1 MSLSGSFFMPF
12 FPASRDVAFD
22 LFLLYQE
29 SDAGK
34 KISRPCLII
43 HIFSTDP
50 SYIKIDKETPGAGRQ
65 GRDSWIGKNHAP
77 HPAVMEI
84 KKPSEAGPLPLG

>member
-12 FPASRDVAFD
+12 FPASRDVVFE

-29 SDAGK
+29 CDAGK

-50 SYIKIDKETPGAGRQ
+50 LYIKIDTKTPGAGRQ
-65 GRDSWIGKNHAP
+65 GGGSWIGENHAP
-77 HPAVMEI
+77 HPAM
-84 KKPSEAGPLPLG
+84 KQ